1 VFVDIVVT
9 LPLGLKLQ
17 IDDQISGITFEDE
30 AAEQPFEQPWLSFPS
45 LLTFSS

>member
-1 VFVDIVVT
+1 VFVDIVET

-17 IDDQISGITFEDE
+17 IDDRISGIKFEDE
-30 AAEQPFEQPWLSFPS
+30 AVEQPWLSFSS